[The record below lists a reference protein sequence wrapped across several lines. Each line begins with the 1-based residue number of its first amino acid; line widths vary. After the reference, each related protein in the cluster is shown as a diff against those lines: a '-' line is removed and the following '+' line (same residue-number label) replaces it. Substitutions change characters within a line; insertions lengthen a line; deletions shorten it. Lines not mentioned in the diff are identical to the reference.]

1 MAHPNGFLGINTS
14 EIDPIKGGIG
24 ERDLD
29 MEHLYVRRTL
39 KCSTPAN
46 RQASA
51 VGIAMATE
59 KTLHETAIKIF
70 AVRDYPAALAPGL
83 LLYCELNGLP
93 LD

>member
-29 MEHLYVRRTL
+29 MEHLYVLRTL

-70 AVRDYPAALAPGL
+70 AARDFRRRWHRGCCFTAS
-83 LLYCELNGLP
+83 
-93 LD
+93 